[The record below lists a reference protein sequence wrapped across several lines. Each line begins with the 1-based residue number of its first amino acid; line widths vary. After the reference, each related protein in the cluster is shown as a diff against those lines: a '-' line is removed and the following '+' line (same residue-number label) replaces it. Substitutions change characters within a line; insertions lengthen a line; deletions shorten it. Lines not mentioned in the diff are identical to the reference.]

1 MPQETA
7 NQDGFARLEQMLGQV
22 EHHGLN
28 SLPSDDLLEFGHMYR
43 RVLSA
48 LSKARSQG
56 VNDAQIA
63 YLNQLASRAYAHIYV
78 AEPKGWPSVRRFF
91 TEEFPQT
98 FRRNL
103 LFIFISFAVCAGA
116 ALFAYA
122 QVQRDPGKADVVF
135 GPGAGQMADAIAER
149 HTGSKD
155 WMPEEARPIMSSFIM
170 QNNIRVCIME
180 FATGILAGI
189 GTLYLLAYNGLM
201 LGVVGAVVNSR
212 DISVILS
219 FWGFVAP
226 HGVIEL
232 LAIFIAGGAGLIL
245 GWALINPG
253 EYTRGDALKLAGREA
268 FKLMLGVAA
277 MLVVAG
283 LIEGFFSPSMIGEEF
298 KLTVAVMI
306 TALEAMYF
314 GMAGRKPEVR
324 SAECGV
330 RNGEGPGARRQA
342 GRRNHIEAR

>member
-1 MPQETA
+1 MPLETT
-7 NQDGFARLEQMLGQV
+7 NRNGFERLEDMLVQV
-22 EHHGLN
+22 ERHGLG
-28 SLPSDDLLEFGHMYR
+28 SLPSDDLLELGHMYR

-78 AEPKGWPSVRRFF
+78 AEPRGWPSVRRFF

-103 LFIFISFAVCAGA
+103 LFIFIAFAVCACA

-122 QVQRDPGKADVVF
+122 QVRSDPGKADVVF
-135 GPGAGQMADAIAER
+135 GPGAGEMADSIAQR
-149 HTGSKD
+149 HTGSQD
-155 WMPEEARPIMSSFIM
+155 WMPEELRPIMSSFIM
-170 QNNIRVCIME
+170 QNNIRVCILA
-180 FATGILAGI
+180 FATGILAGL
-189 GTLYLLAYNGLM
+189 GTLYLLFYNGLM
-201 LGVVGAVVNSR
+201 LGVIGAVVNSR
-212 DISVILS
+212 DISVALS

-232 LAIFIAGGAGLIL
+232 LAIFIAAGAGLML

-253 EYTRGDALKLAGREA
+253 EYTRGDALRLAGREA

-283 LIEGFFSPSMIGEEF
+283 AIEGFFSPSMVPEEF

-306 TALEAMYF
+306 AALEVMYF
-314 GMAGRKPEVR
+314 GLAGRKRVVGSR
-324 SAECGV
+324 
-330 RNGEGPGARRQA
+330 
-342 GRRNHIEAR
+342 